1 MRIAVYAGS
10 SGRTAPAFLD
20 EARALGALIGARGH
34 ELVYGGGRT
43 GSMGALADGTLAAG
57 GRVTGVIYRRFVEE
71 DVHHAG
77 VSMIEVDDMRSRKAG
92 LEERADA
99 FIAAPGGLGTFE
111 EFTEVL
117 SFRKLAFHERPLVL
131 LNRTFYSP
139 WVELF
144 QRAVEAGFE
153 RREHGRFFAIADT
166 PEDAISICEAP

>member
-10 SGRTAPAFLD
+10 SRHTAKPYLEEANQLGR
-20 EARALGALIGARGH
+20 LIGARGH
-34 ELVYGGGRT
+34 ELIYGGGRT
-43 GSMGALADGTLAAG
+43 GSMGALADGALAVG

-71 DVHHAG
+71 DVHHRD

-131 LNRTFYSP
+131 LNRIFYAP
-139 WVELF
+139 WIELF
-144 QRAVEAGFE
+144 SRAVEAGFE
-153 RREHGRFFAIADT
+153 KVDHANFFALAGS
-166 PEDAISICEAP
+166 PEDAVGLCEGD